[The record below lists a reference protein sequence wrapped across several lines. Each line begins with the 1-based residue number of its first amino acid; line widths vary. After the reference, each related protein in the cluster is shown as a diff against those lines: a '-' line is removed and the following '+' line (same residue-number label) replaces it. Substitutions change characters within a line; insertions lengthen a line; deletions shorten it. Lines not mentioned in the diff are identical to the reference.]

1 MSTSVQAFF
10 IAFSALFSI
19 VSPISQAIIYVQVT
33 GDRSRADRALL
44 ARRIALY
51 AGLVMLGALWAGAPI
66 LGFFGVSLAA
76 LRIAGGFVVAFFAW
90 QFLQAP
96 ERGEERKQEQAEQ
109 AEGIEAVAF
118 YPLTLPFTTG
128 PGTISVAVTLGSTV
142 PAVGAPGFWPVAIG
156 SSLAPVA
163 VAATIWLSYAS
174 GDRLVAVLGRAGAR
188 VVSRLTAFLLLCVG
202 VQIALNGI
210 AEFVRS
216 I

>member
-1 MSTSVQAFF
+1 MSTAFQTF
-10 IAFSALFSI
+10 VLAFSALFSI
-19 VSPISQAIIYVQVT
+19 VSPISQAIIFVQVT
-33 GDRSRADRALL
+33 AERTHAERTLL
-44 ARRIALY
+44 ARRIGVN

-96 ERGEERKQEQAEQ
+96 ERSEERKQEQAEE

-128 PGTISVAVTLGSTV
+128 PGTISVAVTLGSTM
-142 PAVGAPGFWPVAIG
+142 PSTGTPTFWPTAIG
-156 SSLAPVA
+156 ASLAPVA
-163 VAATIWLSYAS
+163 VAATIWISYAS
-174 GDRLVAVLGRAGAR
+174 GDRLVAALGRGGAR
-188 VVSRLTAFLLLCVG
+188 VVSRLTAFILLCVG

-210 AEFVRS
+210 AEFVRG